1 MVNFTPMQ
9 NSYDRFRYFAAKTVN
24 LVIVVAALVMFS
36 MWAAKA
42 NAHDEMVEQQ
52 IAEAERAANRGP
64 YATDGSFEGSAKGY
78 GGQVKMRV
86 AIENGYID
94 AVEIVDASSEDQA
107 WLDMCVGLPAKIVKE
122 QTTSID
128 VVSGATYTSA
138 GMLNGATEA
147 LQKSMAGE
155 A

>member
-1 MVNFTPMQ
+1 MGNY
-9 NSYDRFRYFAAKTVN
+9 YDRFKYFAAKAIN
-24 LVIVVAALVMFS
+24 LVVVVAALLMFS
-36 MWAAKA
+36 MWAAQA

-52 IAEAERAANRGP
+52 IAEAERAASRGP
-64 YATDGSFEGSAKGY
+64 YTTDGAFEGSAKGY

-86 AIENGYID
+86 IIDNGYID
-94 AVEIVDASSEDQA
+94 KVEIVDASSEDEA
-107 WLDMCVGLPAKIVKE
+107 WLDMCADLPAKIVKE

-138 GMLNGATEA
+138 GMLNGVTEA

-155 A
+155 S

>member
-1 MVNFTPMQ
+1 MQ

-24 LVIVVAALVMFS
+24 LVIVVAALVTFS

-42 NAHDEMVEQQ
+42 NAHDEMIEQQ
-52 IAEAERAANRGP
+52 IAAAERAANRGP
-64 YATDGSFEGSAKGY
+64 YATDGTFEGSAKGY

-86 AIENGYID
+86 VIENGYID
-94 AVEIVDASSEDQA
+94 AVDIVDASSEDQA

-138 GMLNGATEA
+138 GMLNGVTEA

>member
-1 MVNFTPMQ
+1 MQ
-9 NSYDRFRYFAAKTVN
+9 DALSKFKYFAAKAVN
-24 LVIVVAALVMFS
+24 LAAVIVALVMFS
-36 MWAAKA
+36 GWAAQA

-64 YATDGSFEGSAKGY
+64 FATDGTFEGSAQGY
-78 GGQVKMRV
+78 GGPVKMQV
-86 AIENGYID
+86 VIDNGYID
-94 AVEIVDASSEDQA
+94 SVTIVDASQEDDA
-107 WLDMCVGLPAKIVKE
+107 WLDMCVNLPAQIVKA

-138 GMLNGATEA
+138 GILNGTTEA

-155 A
+155 GA

>member
-1 MVNFTPMQ
+1 MQ
-9 NSYDRFRYFAAKTVN
+9 DFYDRFKYFAAKTVN
-24 LVIVVAALVMFS
+24 LVAVVVALVMFS
-36 MWAAKA
+36 SWAAKA

-64 YATDGSFEGSAKGY
+64 YAADGTFEGSAKGY
-78 GGQVKMRV
+78 GGMVKMQV
-86 AIENGYID
+86 VVVNGYID
-94 AVEIVDASSEDQA
+94 SVTILDASQEDDA
-107 WLDMCVGLPAKIVKE
+107 WLEMCLGLPAEIVKA

-138 GMLNGATEA
+138 GILNGTTEA

-155 A
+155 AA